1 MNMQIRISLLYSFT
15 KKEKKYINT
24 WKEDLTPQ
32 VQWLQQQQRWQ
43 LPLAVL
49 QVVLG
54 AMHVVWVVIEQKN
67 LEQGQGVA
75 ALDFL

>member
-1 MNMQIRISLLYSFT
+1 M
-15 KKEKKYINT
+15 
-24 WKEDLTPQ
+24 
-32 VQWLQQQQRWQ
+32 QWLQQQQRWQ

>member
-15 KKEKKYINT
+15 KKEKKIINT

-67 LEQGQGVA
+67 LEQGQGVG